1 MKGTSKIVL
10 RALLD
15 EAETVFI
22 NCGYTL
28 DWFVGADSDAT
39 VCVVTV
45 DEETG
50 DQHQM
55 LVRKGRLSD
64 ITVQEG

>member
-1 MKGTSKIVL
+1 MGRVIIL

-15 EAETVFI
+15 EGDPVFI
-22 NCGYTL
+22 TCLYTA
-28 DWFVGADSDAT
+28 DEFVMASPDAT
-39 VCVVTV
+39 VCVVAI

-50 DQHQM
+50 DQRQM

>member
-1 MKGTSKIVL
+1 MGRVIML

-15 EAETVFI
+15 KSEPVFI
-22 NCGYTL
+22 TCLYT
-28 DWFVGADSDAT
+28 ADEFIMASHDAT
-39 VCVVTV
+39 VCVVAI

-50 DQHQM
+50 DQRQM

-64 ITVQEG
+64 ITIQEG

>member
-28 DWFVGADSDAT
+28 DLFVGGGSDAT

-50 DQHQM
+50 DQRQM
-55 LVRKGRLSD
+55 LVAKRRLSD